1 MCNGVQCPCLMRG
14 DGWDSANLRRE
25 KDQTTT
31 WAAAPAAEISRREL
45 VVKWTTTMT
54 VFEQEVA
61 VDGTD
66 LQQPKRIQGRVVSL
80 IKAIQTHPKTRGY
93 QRLQPR
99 LQEAQVRPPKNGR

>member
-1 MCNGVQCPCLMRG
+1 
-14 DGWDSANLRRE
+14 
-25 KDQTTT
+25 
-31 WAAAPAAEISRREL
+31 
-45 VVKWTTTMT
+45 MT
-54 VFEQEVA
+54 VFEQGVA

-80 IKAIQTHPKTRGY
+80 IKASQTHPKTRGY